1 MVLRVIIFSIEYL
14 VRTHLFPQTQTRTLT
29 PPHYDTRCDPSKE
42 FMILSIEYLVRTDV
56 FTLTH
61 TGPLTTPHND

>member
-1 MVLRVIIFSIEYL
+1 MN
-14 VRTHLFPQTQTRTLT
+14 T
-29 PPHYDTRCDPSKE
+29 PPHYDTHCDPSKE